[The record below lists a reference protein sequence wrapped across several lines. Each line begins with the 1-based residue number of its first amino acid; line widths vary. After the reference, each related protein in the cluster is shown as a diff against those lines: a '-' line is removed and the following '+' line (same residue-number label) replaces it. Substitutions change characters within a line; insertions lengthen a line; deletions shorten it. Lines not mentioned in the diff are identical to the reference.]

1 MNKKLV
7 SALGISLTLLLASCS
22 TGGTAPEANPS
33 STETA
38 KVQSETPSPSPTAEA
53 TKKEKLKPED
63 YNNFDAK
70 FKIVGGTVKSAPYG
84 VNYDFLTAPS
94 QAQYFSTYS
103 TKDVHAAAAA
113 GLETYYNIRT
123 EPEFMKTDRT
133 IAKDAKVLDKY
144 SKELGNL
151 LKDAWK
157 NENQLFSYAPFYP
170 FLNAGVFTYDESKGK
185 TVEKHLN
192 DYKSYYVDTREV
204 HTVEFLNA
212 VASESIM
219 DQNSKPTLEL
229 LFDEKVTYA
238 LEDAGKGVYNSEIK
252 LLMQKNSKGD
262 WQVQGM
268 YWNGVDMDLKD
279 AEGNPLPA
287 K

>member
-7 SALGISLTLLLASCS
+7 FTLGFSLTLLLASCS
-22 TGGTAPEANPS
+22 AGGTVSEANPS
-33 STETA
+33 SSETA
-38 KVQSETPSPSPTAEA
+38 KVQSEASSPSPTAEA
-53 TKKEKLKPED
+53 TEKEKLKPED

-70 FKIVGGTVKSAPYG
+70 FKIVGSTGKSAYG

-94 QAQYFSTYS
+94 QSQYFSTYS

-133 IAKDAKVLDKY
+133 VAKDAKVLDKY

-151 LKDAWK
+151 LKNAWK

-170 FLNAGVFTYDESKGK
+170 FLNAGIFTYNESNGK
-185 TVEKHLN
+185 TVEKHLD

-212 VASESIM
+212 VASESTM
-219 DQNSKPTLEL
+219 DQNGKPTLEL
-229 LFDEKVTYA
+229 LFDEKVTYT
-238 LEDAGKGVYNSEIK
+238 LENAGKGVYNSKIK
-252 LLMQKNSKGD
+252 LLMQENSKGD

-279 AEGNPLPA
+279 AEGNPLPV